1 MYEHKPCSAV
11 YPCAMRKRDVTAW
24 DIEYIGGLIE
34 DYCHSMENVQTILG
48 VGRRTAYDHVA
59 RWIECGYVNRKMGYL
74 LPTRRAFLELR
85 SPYRWHTLGRQN
97 LKHWSHVVAI
107 REYLRCDER
116 FVLMGWKGER
126 AIRHER
132 GLTDSLEI
140 EPLGTHIPDAEA
152 YLLSVATGHVATVA
166 IENEESYKGPKRT
179 DDILSILAR
188 DYEQVFYFAPEGYV
202 YDLIDTCIR
211 RLPPTSF
218 PKFSLWRLD
227 TILHDSKERSSP
239 QRTQV

>member
-1 MYEHKPCSAV
+1 
-11 YPCAMRKRDVTAW
+11 MRRQ
-24 DIEYIGGLIE
+24 DITPRQLEYLGSLVE
-34 DYCHSMENVQTILG
+34 DYCHSMDNAVALFGIA
-48 VGRRTAYDHVA
+48 RRTVYEHLERLIKADY
-59 RWIECGYVNRKMGYL
+59 INRKMGYL
-74 LPTRRAFLELR
+74 LPTRRAFLECR

-97 LKHWSHVVAI
+97 LKHWSHVASI

-132 GLTDSLEI
+132 GLHDSLEL

-152 YLLSVATGHVATVA
+152 YLLSVATGHIATVA
-166 IENEESYKGPKRT
+166 IENEESYKGPNRT
-179 DDILSILAR
+179 DDTLAILAR

-211 RLPPTSF
+211 RLPPMSF